1 MLSSYGCEVG
11 PQMAIFEPKNF
22 LCTAIRSNCAFI
34 TSYVRGS
41 PSLLF

>member
-1 MLSSYGCEVG
+1 MDVKSALKWQFLSQNNV
-11 PQMAIFEPKNF
+11 